1 MNKALALLRNIY
13 DDDHGFKITVTE
25 QNGNIYSKYYRFVD
39 YLKAYK
45 FLERASNYFVLKGDH
60 RIYHKD
66 VKLEIV
72 NIYVRQ
78 IGRFSFKT
86 RCTKYIFVVRN
97 SIFILGH
104 VSCGV
109 YDFNDKYT

>member
-13 DDDHGFKITVTE
+13 DDDHGFKITITE

-45 FLERASNYFVLKGDH
+45 FLEHASHYFVLKSEIINPNLKLHH

-72 NIYVRQ
+72 NIYVR
-78 IGRFSFKT
+78 
-86 RCTKYIFVVRN
+86 
-97 SIFILGH
+97 
-104 VSCGV
+104 
-109 YDFNDKYT
+109 

>member
-1 MNKALALLRNIY
+1 MNKALALLRNVY
-13 DDDHGFKITVTE
+13 NDDHGFKITVTE

-45 FLERASNYFVLKGDH
+45 FLERASHYFVLKVDH

-72 NIYVRQ
+72 IIYVR
-78 IGRFSFKT
+78 
-86 RCTKYIFVVRN
+86 
-97 SIFILGH
+97 
-104 VSCGV
+104 
-109 YDFNDKYT
+109 

>member
-39 YLKAYK
+39 YLKAHK

-72 NIYVRQ
+72 NIYVR
-78 IGRFSFKT
+78 
-86 RCTKYIFVVRN
+86 
-97 SIFILGH
+97 
-104 VSCGV
+104 
-109 YDFNDKYT
+109 

>member
-13 DDDHGFKITVTE
+13 YDDHGFKITVTE

-72 NIYVRQ
+72 DIYVR
-78 IGRFSFKT
+78 
-86 RCTKYIFVVRN
+86 
-97 SIFILGH
+97 
-104 VSCGV
+104 
-109 YDFNDKYT
+109 